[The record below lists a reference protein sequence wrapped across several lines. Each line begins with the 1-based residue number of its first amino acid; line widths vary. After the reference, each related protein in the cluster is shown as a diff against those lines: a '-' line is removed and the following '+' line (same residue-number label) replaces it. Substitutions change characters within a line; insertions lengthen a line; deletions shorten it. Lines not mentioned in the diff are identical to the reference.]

1 MNLTH
6 HQSIFVFSFFCDQF
20 MYVEEVWMNFQTCG
34 RLSWCKLNC
43 YFFLC
48 VLQQTRNQHP
58 GHAEHYASCLGED
71 EFQLAGPRALP
82 LDPHCPSY
90 FLWQGFQLS
99 VHHLSLIFDYLFSV
113 FWRLVKSSCYEGNR
127 KNVIKNF
134 YFLMFLFCF
143 CFYICRCCYC
153 VCVGLHLLVG
163 LFGVIIKTDI
173 V

>member
-6 HQSIFVFSFFCDQF
+6 HHSIFVFSFFCDQF

-43 YFFLC
+43 CFSLC

-71 EFQLAGPRALP
+71 EFQLAGPWALP

-90 FLWQGFQLS
+90 FPWQGFQLS
-99 VHHLSLIFDYLFSV
+99 VHHLSLIFDYLFLGGWWSQV
-113 FWRLVKSSCYEGNR
+113 AKKETERMLLRIFISWQ
-127 KNVIKNF
+127 
-134 YFLMFLFCF
+134 FCF
-143 CFYICRCCYC
+143 VFVFTF
-153 VCVGLHLLVG
+153 VCVVIVFVLVYTSW
-163 LFGVIIKTDI
+163 LAYLV
-173 V
+173 